1 MKLEE
6 AKRFLNKKI
15 EVNNAVVKEA
25 RKSGDINLIELTNDL
40 DTESQAIETLLQA
53 LENSVSKEVIR
64 KKIKNLDEIIEESKR
79 GHRNTLIEAT
89 IVRHELQELL

>member
-25 RKSGDINLIELTNDL
+25 QKSGDINLIELTNNI
-40 DTESQAIETLLQA
+40 DTESSAIETALQA
-53 LENSVSKEVIR
+53 LENSVSKDLIR
-64 KKIKNLDEIIEESKR
+64 EQIERLNKEAIMRKNDMLFLSMIEREK
-79 GHRNTLIEAT
+79 LM
-89 IVRHELQELL
+89 LLSLL